1 MTSLLRGTGN
11 ANVLPVIIDLHL
23 ISDVNCLFLCNCVY
37 CSYFIRTK
45 NQKQDLCWMKGT
57 SNKTW
62 WKRKCIFNSRA
73 RVLESQKYTTA
84 RIYNFIRKT
93 SSETRHMSKGQKLC
107 ILLTCIY
114 HDCCIDCYQNEI
126 KLKKKTSW
134 ANFYYKF
141 NLEWCTWKQACCT
154 HCTNSVFVIIRSD
167 IVTTKIPPPNP
178 IF

>member
-1 MTSLLRGTGN
+1 MLIACFYATAFIAVTSSGPRIKNRISAGWKGHQIRHDENESAFLIHVPACLSHKNIQQPEYIILSEKR
-11 ANVLPVIIDLHL
+11 PVRHDTI
-23 ISDVNCLFLCNCVY
+23 VK
-37 CSYFIRTK
+37 RTK
-45 NQKQDLCWMKGT
+45 
-57 SNKTW
+57 
-62 WKRKCIFNSRA
+62 
-73 RVLESQKYTTA
+73 VV
-84 RIYNFIRKT
+84 FI
-93 SSETRHMSKGQKLC
+93 C